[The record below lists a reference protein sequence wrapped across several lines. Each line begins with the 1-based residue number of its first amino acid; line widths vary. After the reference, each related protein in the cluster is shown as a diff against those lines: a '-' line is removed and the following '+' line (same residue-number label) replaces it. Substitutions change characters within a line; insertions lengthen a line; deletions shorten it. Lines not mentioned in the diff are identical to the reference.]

1 MNRLFSTG
9 SQWLYYKI
17 YTGYKIAD
25 VLLLDYLNEKIEKI
39 LADHTINKWFFIRYN
54 DSDSHLRIRFEVDH
68 VNQVYQVI
76 AELHPI
82 FEDLLQKNLIWK
94 VQNDTYVREIER
106 YGLNTMTDS
115 ETLFYF
121 DSVMIIKYL
130 SLKHKFDK
138 EVSQIVFSCL
148 SIDSFL
154 NSFSLS
160 ISEKFR
166 LLDEMQQSFKK
177 ECNATKVLK
186 TELDKHYRTIEKD
199 ISSVLAF
206 QAYHYFT
213 PFYEIIE
220 AKNNQMKSVVQAITT
235 NLEINLNSFLSS
247 HIHMMINRQYS
258 SRQREY
264 ETIIYDHLYR
274 YYKTTL
280 YTNKKVSSVLF
291 S

>member
-1 MNRLFSTG
+1 M
-9 SQWLYYKI
+9 
-17 YTGYKIAD
+17 
-25 VLLLDYLNEKIEKI
+25 
-39 LADHTINKWFFIRYN
+39 
-54 DSDSHLRIRFEVDH
+54 
-68 VNQVYQVI
+68 
-76 AELHPI
+76 
-82 FEDLLQKNLIWK
+82 QK
-94 VQNDTYVREIER
+94 
-106 YGLNTMTDS
+106 G
-115 ETLFYF
+115 
-121 DSVMIIKYL
+121 
-130 SLKHKFDK
+130 
-138 EVSQIVFSCL
+138 
-148 SIDSFL
+148 
-154 NSFSLS
+154 
-160 ISEKFR
+160 
-166 LLDEMQQSFKK
+166 FKK

-274 YYKTTL
+274 YYKTAL
-280 YTNKKVSSVLF
+280 YTNRQLISVLVP
-291 S
+291 